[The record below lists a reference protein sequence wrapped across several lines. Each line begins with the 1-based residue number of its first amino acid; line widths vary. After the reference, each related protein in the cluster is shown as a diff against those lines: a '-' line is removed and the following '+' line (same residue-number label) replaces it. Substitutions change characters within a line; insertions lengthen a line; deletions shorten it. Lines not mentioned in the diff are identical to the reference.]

1 MNLLLIG
8 LYFLHFERET
18 DVMKDSSVSNIIWIC
33 YNKSMPVYKG
43 DTMDS
48 SIVGLKIKE
57 LRLKRNM
64 TQTELADAL
73 SVAGSTISNWE
84 KGRRLPSISDLKRIA
99 QYFSVSLSF
108 FELASNN
115 PSEANQTT
123 TRSLFE
129 HNQIIDYRPLGFK
142 TDAFEPILFAIGL
155 VTLLMSPFL
164 PEVLRYALYF
174 LGLLSIS
181 WSIGSLIIKR
191 QQVYKLNSKRIQLPM
206 TYRIYYV
213 QQDQTNKKGTL
224 SETFLMSESMMIV
237 MLEILTVT
245 SALLIFLALENVVV
259 NMILSLYAFIAIVES
274 AFRLRAYKTSLIR
287 EKKIDYHQAF
297 SFLNDK
303 TLFLSL
309 LTDIFGLVL
318 VTGLSV
324 IYANDISL
332 SLPFVLMLALYLI
345 NVSVTYAS
353 YIAFNNMSS
362 TLVLCSIDKNGSMTK
377 LI

>member
-1 MNLLLIG
+1 
-8 LYFLHFERET
+8 
-18 DVMKDSSVSNIIWIC
+18 MKDSSVSNIIWIC